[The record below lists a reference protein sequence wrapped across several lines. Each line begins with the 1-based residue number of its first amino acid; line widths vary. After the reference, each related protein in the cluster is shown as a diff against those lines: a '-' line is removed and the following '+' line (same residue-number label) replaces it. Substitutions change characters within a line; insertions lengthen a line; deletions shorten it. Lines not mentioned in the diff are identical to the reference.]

1 MIQKGLKSVSAS
13 ENNADKMVQ
22 DMASGKPVQAADVM
36 IATSKASLSVEMLV
50 AIRDQGL
57 NAYKEIMNMQV

>member
-1 MIQKGLKSVSAS
+1 
-13 ENNADKMVQ
+13 
-22 DMASGKPVQAADVM
+22 
-36 IATSKASLSVEMLV
+36 LSVEMLV